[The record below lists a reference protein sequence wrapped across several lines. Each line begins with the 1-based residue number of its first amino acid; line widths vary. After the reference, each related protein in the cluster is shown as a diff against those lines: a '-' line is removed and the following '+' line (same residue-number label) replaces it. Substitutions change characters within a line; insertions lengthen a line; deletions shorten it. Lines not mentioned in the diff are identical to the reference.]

1 MMQQYVGEFYS
12 KEWISKNV
20 LFLDE
25 DQIKDMKDQ
34 IDTETKA
41 GEIDD
46 EDGQQQPDNNNNEPE
61 ITNQY

>member
-25 DQIKDMKDQ
+25 DQIQEMKDQ
-34 IDTETKA
+34 IQAETDS
-41 GEIDD
+41 GEIEDD
-46 EDGQQQPDNNNNEPE
+46 EQKEPDDNNKEPE